1 MDNVTQFSEIWAWF
15 GEMDEGG
22 QKNLFRQIAAKVS
35 SLALLGVREVLDS
48 APLLVKKYVWAQW
61 ANDADLSGYLLSDIL
76 ELNETENADITYG
89 IVKAWLDKVNLS
101 RYNDVQVAKMES
113 SLTTYE
119 DRVKLWVRWSTQADL
134 RMYKLYDFCVL
145 VSKRVDAIQPIM
157 MQAWITQNGRV
168 AEQAIQSLRGDARN
182 IKRIN
187 ALCLS
192 KSAVDVM
199 KRHMN

>member
-1 MDNVTQFSEIWAWF
+1 MDNVTQFGEVWAWF
-15 GEMDEGG
+15 GEMDEDG

-48 APLLVKKYVWAQW
+48 APLPIKKYVWAAW
-61 ANDADLSGYLLSDIL
+61 ANGADLSGYLLADIL
-76 ELNETENADITYG
+76 ELNETESTEVTYG
-89 IVKAWLDKVNLS
+89 IVKAWLEKVNLS
-101 RYNDVQVAKMES
+101 RYNDAQVTKMEQ

-134 RMYKLYDFCVL
+134 RMYKLFDFCVL
-145 VSKRVDAIQPIM
+145 MSRRVDTIQPVM
-157 MQAWITQNGRV
+157 MQAWVTQNGQR
-168 AEQAIQSLRGDARN
+168 AEQELKSLRGDARN

-199 KRHMN
+199 KRHMS